1 MTELHIKLKKLLTN
15 FTLVANSVKNSFVG
29 GVLKKEDNI
38 TKLLIIIYIQ
48 NVIFGKYI
56 GNREY

>member
-1 MTELHIKLKKLLTN
+1 MTELHIKLKNLLTN

-38 TKLLIIIYIQ
+38 TKLIIIYIQ

>member
-38 TKLLIIIYIQ
+38 TKLLIIYIQ
-48 NVIFGKYI
+48 NAIFGKYI

>member
-1 MTELHIKLKKLLTN
+1 M
-15 FTLVANSVKNSFVG
+15 KNSFVG

-38 TKLLIIIYIQ
+38 TKLLITYIQ

-56 GNREY
+56 GNREYWYQKYKRVKTLLFKD

>member
-1 MTELHIKLKKLLTN
+1 MTELHIKLKNLLTN

-38 TKLLIIIYIQ
+38 TKLLMIYIQ